1 MAAPHLTFSI
11 TGEKIS
17 AVSGFDKVIVAFQS
31 DISYQAFE
39 CRATKG
45 DEAWGRGKG
54 ALIASFSQTPANTQR
69 QFDVYDDFLLK
80 GDGEYRISLYAQGE
94 DGSWNDNYYYIP
106 QDSSMYICADGKP
119 YLCMRE

>member
-39 CRATKG
+39 CRATKV
-45 DEAWGRGKG
+45 DEDWGRGKG

-80 GDGEYRISLYAQGE
+80 GDGEYRISLMPKARTEAGTTITITSRRTVQCISVRMG
-94 DGSWNDNYYYIP
+94 NRIF
-106 QDSSMYICADGKP
+106 A
-119 YLCMRE
+119 

>member
-39 CRATKG
+39 CRATEG
-45 DEAWGRGKG
+45 VEAWVRGKG

-69 QFDVYDDFLLK
+69 QVDV
-80 GDGEYRISLYAQGE
+80 SLYAQGE